1 MGEAALRALEPKPD
15 GDDLGF
21 ALGLEGERGLIEI
34 LEQDGL
40 DAVDVDEVEGQG
52 PAAGEVETKPAV
64 FIAHAKELLS
74 LADLGPG
81 HGSGEKVSGE
91 LPDVSAMTLGL
102 ADHPDAAIGDEVTLW
117 GEELPVEQVAR
128 LAGTIPYE
136 LLCGVTQRVDVRY
149 VT

>member
-1 MGEAALRALEPKPD
+1 MGPKTQLYAD
-15 GDDLGF
+15 GQTCPVVG
-21 ALGLEGERGLIEI
+21 R
-34 LEQDGL
+34 
-40 DAVDVDEVEGQG
+40 
-52 PAAGEVETKPAV
+52 
-64 FIAHAKELLS
+64 
-74 LADLGPG
+74 
-81 HGSGEKVSGE
+81 VSM
-91 LPDVSAMTLGL
+91 DMITLGL